1 MRLKRLILENFQSHR
16 YTAIDLAPA
25 VTVLLGESDQGKSAV
40 VRALRWLFYN
50 RPHGANFIRVGADYC
65 RVTAEFTGGLVIV
78 RERRGKTNRYEIRR
92 PGQEPLVL
100 EGFGREVPKEVEELT
115 GVRPLKLEGAS
126 FELHVAHQ
134 LDPPFLLKE
143 SPAVRARA
151 VGHLSGTHLFDAADR
166 KAARLV
172 AELARL
178 RGDLEEKA
186 GALRAQIAG
195 FADLPELEARFEGC
209 AGLYRRSEA
218 AAAKVSRLVAL
229 REEYGSL
236 CRGVREATEL
246 LRQVPEPEELRREGE
261 TAAQKVSRCLRVR
274 GLREARGRALV
285 LLRAVRETLAAT
297 ATVREAEAAALS
309 AAALV
314 ERLATLRRKGG
325 QWAALKSEREEVRT
339 TLATLTAVP
348 RAEGWLLQLEER
360 LARLARLRV
369 LSEQRR
375 ETCRH
380 LAQVTQALAAL
391 DGVPVAGRLWE
402 QVAAHARLAEKL
414 RRLGRDYAATQ
425 RQLAAATGSLAAA
438 RKEVAERARELR
450 ALLAKAQRCP
460 LCLAPLSAARVAEIL
475 RRELG
480 EDAADG

>member
-16 YTAIDLAPA
+16 YTEIDLAPA

-50 RPHGANFIRVGADYC
+50 RPQGANFIRVGADYC
-65 RVTAEFTGGLVIV
+65 RVTAEFAGGLVIV
-78 RERRGKTNRYEIRR
+78 RERRGKTNRYVIRR

-100 EGFGREVPKEVEELT
+100 EGFGREVPEQVEELT

-134 LDPPFLLKE
+134 LDPPFLLTE

-166 KAARLV
+166 KAARLA

-178 RGDLEEKA
+178 RGELEEKA
-186 GALRAQIAG
+186 GALRVQIAG

-209 AGLYRRSEA
+209 ADLYRRSEA

-229 REEYGSL
+229 REEYGGL
-236 CRGVREATEL
+236 CRGMREAAEL
-246 LRQVPEPEELRREGE
+246 LRQVPEPEELRRRGE

-274 GLREARGRALV
+274 ELREARGRALG
-285 LLRAVRETLAAT
+285 LLCAVRETLAAT
-297 ATVREAEAAALS
+297 ATVREAEAGALS
-309 AAALV
+309 AAALI
-314 ERLATLRRKGG
+314 ERLAALRRKGG
-325 QWAALKSEREEVRT
+325 EWLALRSERDEIRAN
-339 TLATLTAVP
+339 LATLTVVP
-348 RAEGWLLQLEER
+348 QAEGRLLEIGER
-360 LARLARLRV
+360 LARLAKLRT
-369 LSEQRR
+369 LAERR
-375 ETCRH
+375 RDTSRH
-380 LAQVTQALAAL
+380 LARVAAALAAL

-414 RRLGRDYAATQ
+414 RRLLRDYAATQ
-425 RQLAAATGSLAAA
+425 RQLAAAAGSLAAA